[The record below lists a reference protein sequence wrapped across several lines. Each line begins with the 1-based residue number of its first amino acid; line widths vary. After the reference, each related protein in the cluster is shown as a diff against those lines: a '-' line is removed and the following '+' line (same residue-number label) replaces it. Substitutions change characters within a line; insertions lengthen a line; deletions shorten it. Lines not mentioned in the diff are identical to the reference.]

1 MNASRRTSKDSTLPD
16 PTPKPVP
23 ATTDDK
29 SSAPPAPPLHDL
41 DDAEEGWQGS
51 RIEQFTDAEGNPGA
65 AVASP
70 GEKLPSTADSPAL
83 LASIAIY
90 REPDGR
96 LSLVREHV
104 PQAFFTVGKD
114 LLDEVTGELA
124 ARLKS
129 FV

>member
-1 MNASRRTSKDSTLPD
+1 MNASKRGSKDSTPM

-23 ATTDDK
+23 ATD
-29 SSAPPAPPLHDL
+29 APEAPVLHDL
-41 DDAEEGWQGS
+41 DDGEAGWQGS
-51 RIEQFTDAEGNPGA
+51 RDEQFTDAAGNPGP
-65 AVASP
+65 AVATP
-70 GEKLPSTADSPAL
+70 GEDAPAPQGSPVL

-114 LLDEVTGELA
+114 LFEEVKADLHARLA
-124 ARLKS
+124 A
-129 FV
+129 FDAE